1 MPAHEYHFAITTVIT
16 VAIHA
21 FKEEIRVPK
30 RYYVLALLAAL
41 TLTGCSGNYKFSDD
55 QYRPLGEPQAAQRG
69 N

>member
-1 MPAHEYHFAITTVIT
+1 MPGHKQHFAITTVVT

-30 RYYVLALLAAL
+30 RYYALALLAAL
-41 TLTGCSGNYKFSDD
+41 NLSACTGNYKFSDD
-55 QYRPLGEPQAAQRG
+55 EYRPLGEPQAQTRG

>member
-1 MPAHEYHFAITTVIT
+1 MPGHKQHFAITTVVT

-30 RYYVLALLAAL
+30 RYYALALLAAL
-41 TLTGCSGNYKFSDD
+41 ALTGCTGNYKYSDD
-55 QYRPLGEPQAAQRG
+55 EYRPLGEPQAMKRG